1 VRDEA
6 EHQGRS
12 RAVGLGGGR
21 CRDAERVSRRWVG
34 ALFAALGVLLLPWA
48 LWLGYSLPE
57 RKIAHHWDL
66 AWAGFDVVLSVALLG
81 TAFAL
86 LTGRSVGRSF
96 AAATGALLL
105 ADAWFDVVT
114 AEGGSERWLAVLLAV
129 VGEVPLAI
137 LCFALAR
144 VDGGR

>member
-6 EHQGRS
+6 EHQRDNE
-12 RAVGLGGGR
+12 VGALGARR
-21 CRDAERVSRRWVG
+21 CRDAKGVKDRWVG
-34 ALFAALGVLLLPWA
+34 VLFAGLGVLLLPWA

-57 RKIAHHWDL
+57 RKVAHHWDL
-66 AWAGFDVVLSVALLG
+66 AWAGFDVVLSVALLA

-86 LTGRSVGRSF
+86 VTDRSVGRSF

-114 AEGGSERWLAVLLAV
+114 AEPGRDRWLAAALAV
-129 VGEVPLAI
+129 GAEIPLAI
-137 LCFALAR
+137 LCFVLAR
-144 VDGGR
+144 PAQRR

>member
-1 VRDEA
+1 V
-6 EHQGRS
+6 S
-12 RAVGLGGGR
+12 KS
-21 CRDAERVSRRWVG
+21 VSRRWVG
-34 ALFAALGVLLLPWA
+34 VLFAVLGVLLLPWA

-86 LTGRSVGRSF
+86 ITGRSVGRTF

-114 AEGGSERWLAVLLAV
+114 AEAGRDRRLAVVLAVL
-129 VGEVPLAI
+129 GEIPLAI
-137 LCFALAR
+137 LCFVLAR
-144 VDGGR
+144 PARRR

>member
-1 VRDEA
+1 MRDEA
-6 EHQGRS
+6 GHRGDS
-12 RAVGLGGGR
+12 RVVGLGAR
-21 CRDAERVSRRWVG
+21 RRDASGVGRRWVG
-34 ALFAALGVLLLPWA
+34 ALFATLGVLLLPWA

-57 RKIAHHWDL
+57 RKVAHHWDL

-86 LTGRSVGRSF
+86 LTGRAVGRSF

-114 AEGGSERWLAVLLAV
+114 AEAGRDRWWAVTLAAA
-129 VGEVPLAI
+129 GEIPLSI

-144 VDGGR
+144 PSRRR

>member
-1 VRDEA
+1 M
-6 EHQGRS
+6 
-12 RAVGLGGGR
+12 
-21 CRDAERVSRRWVG
+21 SRRGAG
-34 ALFAALGVLLLPWA
+34 ALFAALGVVLLPWA
-48 LWLGYSLPE
+48 LWLGYTLPE
-57 RKIAHHWDL
+57 RKVAHHWDL
-66 AWAGFDVVLSVALLG
+66 AWAGFDVVLSAALLG

-114 AEGGSERWLAVLLAV
+114 SEAGRDRWLAVTLAV
-129 VGEVPLAI
+129 VGEIPLAI

-144 VDGGR
+144 PGRRR

>member
-1 VRDEA
+1 LRGRDVK
-6 EHQGRS
+6 GIN
-12 RAVGLGGGR
+12 
-21 CRDAERVSRRWVG
+21 RRWAGV
-34 ALFAALGVLLLPWA
+34 LFAALGVLLLPWA

-66 AWAGFDVVLSVALLG
+66 AWGGFDVVLSVALLG

-86 LTGRSVGRSF
+86 ITGRAVGRSF

-114 AEGGSERWLAVLLAV
+114 AEAGSDRWQAVGLAVI
-129 VGEVPLAI
+129 GEVPLAV

-144 VDGGR
+144 PARRR

>member
-1 VRDEA
+1 M
-6 EHQGRS
+6 
-12 RAVGLGGGR
+12 
-21 CRDAERVSRRWVG
+21 SRRWAGV
-34 ALFAALGVLLLPWA
+34 LFAALGVLLLPWA

-57 RKIAHHWDL
+57 RTVAHHWDL
-66 AWAGFDVVLSVALLG
+66 AWAGFDIVLSGALLG

-114 AEGGSERWLAVLLAV
+114 SQAGRDRWLALILAV
-129 VGEVPLAI
+129 FGEIPLAV

-144 VDGGR
+144 PGRRR